1 MRRRLT
7 ALLLC
12 LLALG
17 AVARAS
23 EKTAIPRIARPI
35 SLKDFEGMQ
44 PAAEIAGAMGHAS
57 NFVQQVPSDGQPAS
71 MRTEAWYAY
80 TNSAIYFAFA
90 CYDPNPK
97 QIRAH
102 LTRRE
107 QMTDDDWVFVL
118 IDPFQDQRH
127 GLVFAVNP
135 LGIQADGLWTEGAST
150 SNGNSNPDLSY
161 DTVWSSEGHLTPEGY
176 IVLISIPFRS
186 LRFRSG
192 VDSWGIVFKR
202 YIPRRNEEVYWPR
215 VSSNIS
221 GMLSQEGTIEGIE
234 NVSPS
239 RNFQVNPYT
248 LLRGLHGYDTR
259 DPLNPYY
266 TNKTLQ
272 GTGGADAKWVI
283 KDRLVL
289 DATVNPDFSQV
300 ESDEPQ
306 QTVNQRFEV
315 YFPEKRPFFL
325 ENANYFQTPINLVF
339 TRRIVNPE
347 FGLRLTGKLGGTNIG
362 VFMSDDRAP
371 GAIVPDASPLFHE
384 RAKVVIAR
392 VSQDIWKQSSIG
404 VIFTQRT
411 FFGGFNRVGGADTRL
426 RLNQNWTLQGQVL
439 ASSTRQIDGTYL
451 AGPAGTVELQRQ
463 GRQFTADLVY
473 EDYSPKF
480 IAETG
485 YVRRTNYRHIS
496 GMAQYLFRPEGK
508 HLISYGPRIGSEFGW
523 NHANKRVWMHEEI
536 DFPFELVRK
545 TTIMPFVAV
554 NSDTLYPGDIP
565 ALTFQRTYT
574 QNFVGLSLQ
583 SSPIPQLTLNLLS
596 TYGGNPNYGPPPGV
610 LPGLFDENWVQGT
623 VTIQPTK
630 ALTIANTY
638 FLDRNFARP
647 SGDFG
652 YESQIMRTKWNYQF
666 NREFSLRA
674 IVQYNN
680 VLANPAIS
688 TLPRLK
694 NVNGDVLFTWLLHPG
709 TAVYVGYNSNVENL
723 NRALCVRLPDGQC
736 DPSQAPL
743 PRSDYYTN
751 TGRLIFVKMS
761 YLLRF

>member
-1 MRRRLT
+1 MRP
-7 ALLLC
+7 LLLF
-12 LLALG
+12 
-17 AVARAS
+17 AVCFLVATTAHAA
-23 EKTAIPRIARPI
+23 EKTTIPEISEAI

-44 PAAEIAGAMGHAS
+44 PRPEIAGALGHTS
-57 NFVQQVPSDGQPAS
+57 DFVQQLPSDGQPAS
-71 MRTEAWYAY
+71 MKTEAWFGY
-80 TNSAIYFAFA
+80 THSAIYFVFA
-90 CYDPNPK
+90 CHDPEPK

-102 LTRRE
+102 RTRRE

-118 IDPFQDQRH
+118 IDAFKDQRH
-127 GLVFAVNP
+127 GTVFAVNP
-135 LGIQADGLWTEGAST
+135 LGIQADGLWTEGGSN

-186 LRFRSG
+186 LRFRSD
-192 VDSWGIVFKR
+192 VNSWGIVIKR
-202 YIPRRNEEVYWPR
+202 FIPHRNEEDYWPR
-215 VSSNIS
+215 VSSRIS
-221 GMLSQEGTIEGIE
+221 GMLSQEGIMEGIE
-234 NVSPS
+234 RVSPS
-239 RNFQVNPYT
+239 HNFQVNPYT
-248 LLRGLHGYDTR
+248 VFRATHGYDDR

-272 GTGGADAKWVI
+272 STGGGDAKWVI

-339 TRRIVNPE
+339 TRRIANPE
-347 FGLRLTGKLGGTNIG
+347 FGLRLTGKLGKTNIG
-362 VFMSDDRAP
+362 VFASDDRAP
-371 GAIVPDASPLFHE
+371 GAIVPDASPQFGE
-384 RAKVVIAR
+384 RAKIVIAR
-392 VSQDIWKQSSIG
+392 VSQDIWNQSSIG
-404 VIFTQRT
+404 AIFSQRT
-411 FFGGFNRVGGADTRL
+411 FFGSYNRVGGFDTRL
-426 RLNQNWTLQGQVL
+426 RLNANWTLQGQWLV
-439 ASSTRQIDGTYL
+439 SSTRLLDGTYH
-451 AGPAGTVELQRQ
+451 AGPAAFLDLNRQ
-463 GRQFTADLVY
+463 GRQFTADLAY
-473 EDYSPKF
+473 EDYSPNF
-480 IAETG
+480 IAELG
-485 YVRRTNYRHIS
+485 YIRRTNYRHIA
-496 GMAQYLFRPEGK
+496 GTAQYLFRPEGK
-508 HLISYGPRIGSEFGW
+508 HLISYGPRVVSEFGW
-523 NHANKRVWMHEEI
+523 NHDNRRVWMHEEFDVPI
-536 DFPFELVRK
+536 EMVRK
-545 TTIMPFVAV
+545 TTLMPFIAV

-574 QNFVGLSLQ
+574 QNFFGVSLV

-638 FLDRNFARP
+638 FLDRNFTRP
-647 SGDFG
+647 TGEFG
-652 YESQIMRTKWNYQF
+652 YESQIMRTKINYQF

-680 VLANPAIS
+680 VLPNPAIS
-688 TLPRLK
+688 TLPRQK
-694 NVNGDVLFTWLLHPG
+694 NVNSDLLFTWLLHPG
-709 TAVYVGYNSNVENL
+709 TAIYVGYNSNVENL
-723 NRALCVRLPDGQC
+723 NRALCLRLYDGQC
-736 DPSQAPL
+736 DPSEAPL

-761 YLLRF
+761 YLFRF